1 MVALSFPSLTSV
13 PLLYCVS
20 SVQELTEERIQGFP
34 GGASGQESVWQ
45 CRRHKGHGFDP
56 WVGKIPWRRARRPA
70 AGQNPVNRKA
80 WWATALWVAKQ
91 PNTTEATQHTHK
103 KGYSRA
109 PWTFLFHRALLPPF
123 CFETSS
129 GLNGKCGFSR
139 SSAPVLWKHP
149 EQDMEMGWGGPS
161 LNLTL
166 LGSPVF
172 THTLHCLRRLHFH
185 NTSSKTN
192 DQGTSLEVHW
202 LRLCL
207 PMQGVRVQSL
217 VGELRSHM
225 PWGQNNQKISQKQN
239 CNKFNKDLKT
249 QQQQR

>member
-80 WWATALWVAKQ
+80 WWATALRVAKQ

-103 KGYSRA
+103 KGCSRA

-123 CFETSS
+123 CVWNKFWFEWQVWFLQIISSCALEASRTGHGNGVRRTLTEPDIARISCLHTHSPLSQETSLPQHKFKDKWS
-129 GLNGKCGFSR
+129 RDFS
-139 SSAPVLWKHP
+139 
-149 EQDMEMGWGGPS
+149 GGP
-161 LNLTL
+161 LVKTL
-166 LGSPVF
+166 PSNAGGEGSIPSRGTKIPHALGS
-172 THTLHCLRRLHFH
+172 
-185 NTSSKTN
+185 K
-192 DQGTSLEVHW
+192 
-202 LRLCL
+202 
-207 PMQGVRVQSL
+207 
-217 VGELRSHM
+217 
-225 PWGQNNQKISQKQN
+225 
-239 CNKFNKDLKT
+239 
-249 QQQQR
+249 

>member
-45 CRRHKGHGFDP
+45 CRGHKGHGFDP

-70 AGQNPVNRKA
+70 PGQNHMNRKA
-80 WWATALWVAKQ
+80 WSQSSRTQLKQ
-91 PNTTEATQHTHK
+91 LSIHTRKDTVGLPGHSYFI
-103 KGYSRA
+103 GHCY
-109 PWTFLFHRALLPPF
+109 LLSA
-123 CFETSS
+123 FEISS
-129 GLNGKCGFSR
+129 SLNGKCGFSR

-161 LNLTL
+161 LDLTL

-172 THTLHCLRRLHFH
+172 THTLHCLKRLHFH

-207 PMQGVRVQSL
+207 PMQGMRVQSL

-225 PWGQNNQKISQKQN
+225 PWGRNNQKISQEQN